1 MVCQA
6 AVGQGEDGL
15 GPKAFAL
22 VTPTLVVGPTDEV
35 RAQVVMVMPMSWA
48 TATARAPDGGRLI
61 DHHQHQALVDLS
73 QLVLVVGQGP
83 LEDLPPVPAQGRGPV
98 VRLAD
103 ARCR

>member
-35 RAQVVMVMPMSWA
+35 RAQVVMVMPMFWA
-48 TATARAPDGGRLI
+48 AATARTPMVAGWSTTTSRFP
-61 DHHQHQALVDLS
+61 
-73 QLVLVVGQGP
+73 
-83 LEDLPPVPAQGRGPV
+83 
-98 VRLAD
+98 
-103 ARCR
+103 